1 MKNLYELLE
10 NFILIY
16 LPKERGY
23 SKNTALSYYT
33 SIKQFLKYIVD
44 ILHKNQDEITA
55 LDFNRTNIN
64 SFLNYIENNGKSI
77 TTRNQRQAALI
88 SFVSYCAIIEPLYQN
103 TLEDVK
109 KIKVKKNVKNKLD
122 FLTIEEYKAL
132 ISAVNLNSGNGLRH
146 YTIIN
151 LLYDTATRVSELIN
165 IKVDD
170 LNYGS
175 NNSIKIYGKGKKYR
189 IVYITDN
196 TVNLLNDYMKKY
208 KIESGYLFINNQ
220 NKPLSRFGIEYL
232 IKKYYEIACKST
244 PSLKTKNVTPH
255 TMRHTKACH
264 FLINGTALPVIQKF
278 LGHASVQTTEIY
290 LDLTS
295 KEVIDAVEKA
305 SALITEENDR
315 IIEATWKDD
324 KILKALD
331 EIFKQKD

>member
-1 MKNLYELLE
+1 M
-10 NFILIY
+10 
-16 LPKERGY
+16 
-23 SKNTALSYYT
+23 
-33 SIKQFLKYIVD
+33 
-44 ILHKNQDEITA
+44 
-55 LDFNRTNIN
+55 N
-64 SFLNYIENNGKSI
+64 S
-77 TTRNQRQAALI
+77 Q
-88 SFVSYCAIIEPLYQN
+88 
-103 TLEDVK
+103 
-109 KIKVKKNVKNKLD
+109 
-122 FLTIEEYKAL
+122 
-132 ISAVNLNSGNGLRH
+132 NGLRH

-165 IKVDD
+165 IKVED

-208 KIESGYLFINNQ
+208 KIRHGYLFLNNQ
-220 NKPLSRFGIEYL
+220 NKPLTRFGIEYL
-232 IKKYYEIACKST
+232 IKKYYEIACKSM
-244 PSLKTKNVTPH
+244 PSLKSKNVTPH

-295 KEVIDAVEKA
+295 KAVIDAVEKA
-305 SALITEENDR
+305 STLITNKNDT
-315 IIEATWKDD
+315 IVEAKWKDD

-331 EIFKQKD
+331 EIFRHND

>member
-1 MKNLYELLE
+1 MKKFYELLE
-10 NFILIY
+10 DFILEY

-33 SIKQFLKYIVD
+33 SIKQFLKYIED
-44 ILHKNQDEITA
+44 ILHKKQEEINVA
-55 LDFNRTNIN
+55 DFNRNNIS
-64 SFLNYIENNGKSI
+64 SFLNYIEDNGKSI

-88 SFVSYCAIIEPLYQN
+88 SFVSYCAIMEPLYQKILDDVKN
-103 TLEDVK
+103 LKVK
-109 KIKVKKNVKNKLD
+109 KIIKNKLD
-122 FLTIEEYKAL
+122 FLTVEEYKTF
-132 ISAVNLNSGNGLRH
+132 ISAVNLNSQNGLRH

-165 IKVDD
+165 IKVED

-189 IVYITDN
+189 IVYITNN

-208 KIESGYLFINNQ
+208 KIESGYLFLNNQ
-220 NKPLSRFGIEYL
+220 NKPLTRFGIEYL
-232 IKKYYEIACKST
+232 IKKYYEIACDT
-244 PSLKTKNVTPH
+244 MPSLKAKNVTPH

-295 KEVIDAVEKA
+295 KAVIDAVEKA
-305 SALITEENDR
+305 SALITNKNDTTV
-315 IIEATWKDD
+315 EAKWKDD

-331 EIFKQKD
+331 EIFRHND